1 MVVPGIKTEEPRDRA
16 SSVNTRGSS
25 VNRCCWETGTQHVR
39 LVPWGW
45 KRNPKGKKVGEE
57 VLRDK
62 DGGSGERLPL
72 TG

>member
-1 MVVPGIKTEEPRDRA
+1 MVVAGIKRGPQRQGEFSEH
-16 SSVNTRGSS
+16 RGSS
-25 VNRCCWETGTQHVR
+25 VSRYCWETGTQHVR
-39 LVPWGW
+39 LVLWSW
-45 KRNPKGKKVGEE
+45 KRNPKGKKVGGE